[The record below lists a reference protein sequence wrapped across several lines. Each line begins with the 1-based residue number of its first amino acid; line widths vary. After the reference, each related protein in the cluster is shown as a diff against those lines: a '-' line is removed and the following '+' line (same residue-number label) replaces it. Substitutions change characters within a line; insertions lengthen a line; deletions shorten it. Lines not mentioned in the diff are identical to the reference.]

1 MSILCMFRSG
11 LRVFLGEPSGVSAP
25 QPGVRFW
32 SQNPRLDSVC
42 ALLAP
47 QSMMRPASQPGATE
61 ARQELEAAREAADSI
76 DHQLPPEFL
85 GIGIR
90 IEDDVLIT
98 EDGHRNLT
106 EAVPVLPDAVEALCA
121 EASALPRL

>member
-1 MSILCMFRSG
+1 MDPLH
-11 LRVFLGEPSGVSAP
+11 E
-25 QPGVRFW
+25 
-32 SQNPRLDSVC
+32 C
-42 ALLAP
+42 AA
-47 QSMMRPASQPGATE
+47 E
-61 ARQELEAAREAADSI
+61 ARRELDAARAAADSI
-76 DHQLPPEFL
+76 DHQLPEEFL